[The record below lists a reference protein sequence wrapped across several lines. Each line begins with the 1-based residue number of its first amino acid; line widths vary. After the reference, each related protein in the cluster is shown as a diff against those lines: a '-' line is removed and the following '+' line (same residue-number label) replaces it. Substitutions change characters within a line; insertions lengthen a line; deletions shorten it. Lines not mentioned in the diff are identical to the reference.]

1 MGNTIKNVKI
11 DTAKIDLLE
20 SRIMR
25 LIREKAIND
34 MTPLEI
40 VIALNK
46 VLANMNTIKELE
58 EITQ

>member
-46 VLANMNTIKELE
+46 VLANMNIIKELE